1 MIEFHNPQAEVQI
14 ESVPYDLSFK
24 LTSNNSATVGL
35 LANGFPD
42 SENFLTH
49 IADVLREQQ
58 PTMTLRRFNKGNPSI
73 PASEKILKQ
82 ITSECQV
89 VITAYGH

>member
-1 MIEFHNPQAEVQI
+1 MIEFHNPRAEVQI
-14 ESVPYDLSFK
+14 EHVPYKLSFNM
-24 LTSNNSATVGL
+24 SNNSPATVGL

-49 IADVLREQQ
+49 IADVLQEQQ
-58 PTMTLRRFNKGNPSI
+58 PTIAIRRFNKGNPSI
-73 PASEKILKQ
+73 PASEKILHE